1 MGRKDGVWDGMG
13 LGIWVFFL
21 IYLIG
26 GFLMIRVGLMFGGKS
41 AEHEVSIESARSIL
55 GVIDRGRYEVIP
67 IGITKD
73 GRIGDWEWVVGV
85 LGGGFEYREGFG
97 YGGDMK
103 DFNFEGVDIIFPV
116 LHGPYGEDGRLQGYL
131 EWIGKRY
138 VGCGVLSSAIC
149 MDKLMFKKVMGYH
162 GFPVV
167 RYEGMERWEWEEYGE
182 GILEGLLG
190 RIGCSYPLFI
200 KPSGMGSSLGIS
212 RALDEQGVVEGVKKA
227 FEYDSSILIEE
238 GLKVR
243 EFEVALM
250 GDLKDVEVSGVGEI
264 IPCEDFYSY
273 SAKYEK
279 ESEIRIPALLD
290 QRMIKQMKEYGKS
303 VFNRL
308 KCIGLARVDFFL
320 GYEHGGKIYI
330 NEVNTMPGFTSIS
343 MYPKLWEEEGL
354 KYSDLISQL
363 IEQGLRMGKRF

>member
-1 MGRKDGVWDGMG
+1 
-13 LGIWVFFL
+13 
-21 IYLIG
+21 
-26 GFLMIRVGLMFGGKS
+26 MIRVGLMFGGKS

-55 GVIDRGRYEVIP
+55 GVIDRGKYEVVP
-67 IGITKD
+67 IGIGKD
-73 GRIGDWEWVVGV
+73 GRVGDWEWVVRV
-85 LGGGFEYREGFG
+85 LGGGFEYREGCG

-103 DFNFEGVDIIFPV
+103 DFNFEGIEVIFPV
-116 LHGPYGEDGRLQGYL
+116 LHGPYGEDGILQGYL

-167 RYEGMERWEWEEYGE
+167 RYMGIERWEWEGNRE
-182 GILEGLLG
+182 GILEGLNGRLG
-190 RIGCSYPLFI
+190 VEFSYPLFI
-200 KPSGMGSSLGIS
+200 KPSRMGSSLGIS
-212 RALDEQGVVEGVKKA
+212 RVLGEQGVVEGIEKA
-227 FEYDSSILIEE
+227 FKYDSSILIEE
-238 GLKVR
+238 GLRVVR

-250 GDLKDVEVSGVGEI
+250 GDLKDIEVSGVGEI

-279 ESEIRIPALLD
+279 ESEIRIPASLD
-290 QRMIKQMKEYGKS
+290 QGIVNQMREYGKS
-303 VFNRL
+303 VFSRL
-308 KCIGLARVDFFL
+308 KCTGLARVDFFL
-320 GYEHGGKIYI
+320 GNRGDIYI

-363 IEQGLRMGKRF
+363 IELGLRIEKRF